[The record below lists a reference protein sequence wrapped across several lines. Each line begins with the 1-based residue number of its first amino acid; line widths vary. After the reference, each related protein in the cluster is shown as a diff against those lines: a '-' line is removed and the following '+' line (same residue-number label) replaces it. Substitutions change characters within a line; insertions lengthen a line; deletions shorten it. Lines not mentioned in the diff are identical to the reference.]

1 MKTLSEILK
10 STQIESSNSFEILT
24 EQEMQIVRGGI
35 EPTRPISRP
44 KDIYDE
50 EEN

>member
-1 MKTLSEILK
+1 MKNRSENFEMNTEIGLEFLSEK
-10 STQIESSNSFEILT
+10 
-24 EQEMQIVRGGI
+24 EMQQVRGGI